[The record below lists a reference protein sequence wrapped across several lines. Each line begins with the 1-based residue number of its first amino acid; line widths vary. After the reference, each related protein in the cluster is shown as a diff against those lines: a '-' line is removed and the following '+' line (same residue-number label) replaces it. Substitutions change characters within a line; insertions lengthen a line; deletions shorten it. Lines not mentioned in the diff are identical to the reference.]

1 MESGEGG
8 GRDERSHRRTAKDA
22 DHERRGRRE
31 GRGSAY
37 VGCLC
42 RGALLRLVAVRA
54 ALCCVG
60 RCARRLLTR
69 AVCTT
74 HGAAAECSVV
84 PCLLEQQRTVRLPLR
99 SPSPRFSVRVS
110 VSDLEK
116 LWGASRPPSE
126 LLMMEVKRL
135 RSAATRAHV
144 TSRTTRGGAA
154 ADTSTQGGEPMREVA
169 RVAETLESLA
179 ATNASWGGDDAAHQ
193 KALDAMSAQM
203 AAMAEQVLLP
213 APIQLALPVVPGT
226 NRITRSTQAQRIA
239 AWVEA
244 DGPGTSPQQAKEQ
257 ERRAAANDARRARE
271 AEEEAAA
278 AARRASEAQVRRDP
292 HTAELQSLAVS
303 SLVYSEF
310 IGSAQQY

>member
-1 MESGEGG
+1 MNGVGDAKVEAVLMS
-8 GRDERSHRRTAKDA
+8 DVFAAERSFGSSRCVRRCAVWGGAHEDCSHARCAQHTAPLP
-22 DHERRGRRE
+22 
-31 GRGSAY
+31 S
-37 VGCLC
+37 
-42 RGALLRLVAVRA
+42 A
-54 ALCCVG
+54 ALC
-60 RCARRLLTR
+60 R
-69 AVCTT
+69 AF
-74 HGAAAECSVV
+74 
-84 PCLLEQQRTVRLPLR
+84 LEQQRTVRLPLR

-226 NRITRSTQAQRIA
+226 NRITHSTQAQWIA

-271 AEEEAAA
+271 AEEAAA